1 MTDFSGARRAA
12 SRARALE
19 ALDIAWA
26 AHVGPHPASP
36 AGYPDV
42 GPTRGA
48 IIGPVRL
55 DVEIPGVEALG
66 VSINIGPEPRLHGSE
81 DPQEILRSGGVLDP
95 AASARRREAAGQPV
109 SVYFWSGR
117 DAARRLRHPGGVDHV
132 YGAHGEGAGADPIA
146 HDVARVV
153 MGGDP
158 ARYGAHRRATWAVER
173 AMTTLRHPPLNGGK
187 FDYDADA
194 HEWRQTPDAIRP
206 TAGVEHRR
214 GEIAMRCDGERV
226 TVPVVAAR
234 ARAGAGWCYAAAAV
248 HWPSGGAAVRAA
260 DLSEGRMPDPERAW
274 RMLASSRRTT
284 A

>member
-36 AGYPDV
+36 AGYHDV
-42 GPTRGA
+42 IPTRGA

-55 DVEIPGVEALG
+55 DVEYPGVEALC
-66 VSINIGPEPRLHGSE
+66 VSINIGPEPRPFGSE

-95 AASARRREAAGQPV
+95 AASARRTAEAGPV
-109 SVYFWSGR
+109 AVYFWTGR
-117 DAARRLRHPGGVDHV
+117 DAARRLRHPAGVDHV
-132 YGAHGEGAGADPIA
+132 YGLTTEEDSVA

-173 AMTTLRHPPLNGGK
+173 ALETLRHPPLNGGK

-194 HEWRQTPDAIRP
+194 HEWRQTPDAVRP

-214 GEIAMRCDGERV
+214 GEIPMIVDGERV

-234 ARAGAGWCYAAAAV
+234 ARAGAGWRYAAAV

-274 RMLASSRRTT
+274 RMLS
-284 A
+284 

>member
-1 MTDFSGARRAA
+1 MSTFQIERRVVARAA
-12 SRARALE
+12 ESE
-19 ALDIAWA
+19 AEAIAWSA
-26 AHVGPHPASP
+26 YRSVHVGPHPASP

-66 VSINIGPEPRLHGSE
+66 VSINIGPEHRPFGSE

-95 AASARRREAAGQPV
+95 AASARRTAEAGQPV
-109 SVYFWSGR
+109 AVYFWSGR
-117 DAARRLRHPGGVDHV
+117 DAARRLRHPAGVDHV
-132 YGAHGEGAGADPIA
+132 YGAHGEGAGADAIA
-146 HDVARVV
+146 HDAARVV

-158 ARYGAHRRATWAVER
+158 ARYGAHRRATWALER

-187 FDYDADA
+187 YDYAADDE
-194 HEWRQTPDAIRP
+194 EWRQTPDAIRP
-206 TAGVEHRR
+206 TAGVEHLR
-214 GEIAMRCDGERV
+214 GEIPMIVDGERV
-226 TVPVVAAR
+226 TVPVVVARCAAGDSWR
-234 ARAGAGWCYAAAAV
+234 YAAAV

-274 RMLASSRRTT
+274 RMLS
-284 A
+284 

>member
-66 VSINIGPEPRLHGSE
+66 VSINIGPEPRPFGSE

-95 AASARRREAAGQPV
+95 AASARRTAEAGQPV
-109 SVYFWSGR
+109 AVYFWTGR

-132 YGAHGEGAGADPIA
+132 YGLTTEEDSIA

-158 ARYGAHRRATWAVER
+158 ARYGAHSRALWALER

-187 FDYDADA
+187 FDYAADA

-214 GEIAMRCDGERV
+214 GEIPMIVDGERV

-234 ARAGAGWCYAAAAV
+234 ARAGAGWCYAAAV

-274 RMLASSRRTT
+274 RMLS
-284 A
+284 